1 MRVLLIEDNE
11 LLGESVEEF
20 LSSYGIEV
28 KWIKDEREV
37 EFEDLFLYDAV
48 ILDLMLKYYHGE
60 DILIDIKRKNP
71 KLPVLI
77 LTAKHRIEDK
87 EVCFN
92 RGADDYLTKPFEPKE
107 LLLRLKALTRRGKP
121 TSLVRIG
128 NVQVDL
134 ERRTVYKNGQ
144 EVKVSKTSWELLA
157 FLIKHR
163 GEILPKERIISYV
176 WKGKAV
182 GEDILR
188 TYIKE
193 LRKILPEGA
202 IITYKGRGYKLV
214 DEAGIKNRD

>member
-11 LLGESVEEF
+11 LLGESVEEY
-20 LSSYGIEV
+20 LQAYGIEV
-28 KWIKDEREV
+28 RWIKDEREV
-37 EFEDLFLYDAV
+37 EFEDLSVYDVV
-48 ILDLMLKYYHGE
+48 ILDLMLRYYHGE
-60 DILIDIKRKNP
+60 DILVDIKRRNP

-107 LLLRLKALTRRGKP
+107 LLLRLKALTRRGKVSP
-121 TSLVRIG
+121 IEKIG
-128 NVQVDL
+128 DVQVDL
-134 ERRTVYKNGQ
+134 ERGTVFKEGR
-144 EVKVSKTSWELLA
+144 EVRISKTAWELLSY
-157 FLIKHR
+157 LIKHR

-176 WKGKAV
+176 WKDRAV

-193 LRKILPEGA
+193 LRKILPDGA

-214 DEAGIKNRD
+214 DEAGIKDRD